1 MIAGDALTWPRLTR
15 AGSVLLLDLGDGE
28 NRFTP
33 DTIAAIHGLLDEV
46 RAAPAPTA
54 LVTRAHGKFFS
65 NGLDLAWMTARPGRR
80 EPLLRA
86 LQELLARLLELPVP
100 TVAAVQGH
108 AFGGGAMLA
117 LVHDTTVIRDGQGFW
132 CLPEVP
138 LGMSFTTGMTELLRA
153 KLPVRTAHTA
163 ITTGRRYD
171 GLEAV
176 AAGIADT
183 AQPTQELVLA
193 CATEFADM
201 LAATAHPAL
210 GTARARLYDRTIT
223 ALRTDA
229 FSTSSPTEETT

>member
-1 MIAGDALTWPRLTR
+1 VSIRVRSLVEAGP
-15 AGSVLLLDLGDGE
+15 VLLLDLGDGE

-33 DTIAAIHGLLDEV
+33 DTIAAIHRLLDRV
-46 RAAPAPTA
+46 CAAPSPKA

-65 NGLDLAWMTARPGRR
+65 NGLDLGWMTARPGRR

-86 LQELLARLLELPVP
+86 LQDLLARLLELPVP

-108 AFGGGAMLA
+108 AFGAGAMLA
-117 LVHDTTVIRDGQGFW
+117 LAHDSTVMRAGRGFW

-138 LGMSFTTGMTELLRA
+138 LGMSFTTGMTELLRV
-153 KLPVRTAHTA
+153 KLPVRTAHAA

-183 AQPTQELVLA
+183 AQSTEELVLD
-193 CATEFADM
+193 CATELADM
-201 LAATAHPAL
+201 LAGTAHPAL
-210 GTARARLYDRTIT
+210 GSSRARLYDRAIT

-229 FSTSSPTEETT
+229 LSTHSRTEETT